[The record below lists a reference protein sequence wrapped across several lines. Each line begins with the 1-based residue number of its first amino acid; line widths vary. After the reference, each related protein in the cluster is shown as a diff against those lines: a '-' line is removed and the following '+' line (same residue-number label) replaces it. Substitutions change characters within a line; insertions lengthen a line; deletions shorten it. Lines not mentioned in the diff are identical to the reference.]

1 MRYGQ
6 RAESMFKCQ
15 TKNSFIAGRS
25 YLDIMVMKKIA
36 FIICLILYRI
46 PAFAESAYYLPLGGS
61 VYIHGNF
68 PPNDYTKL
76 NGFIRAFNNSF
87 YAAWIEM
94 GVLRIDLTGI
104 KNHRNSSDVGFA
116 GRYHCMPQGLLGTH
130 LFLIFQSMPNAT
142 HLKALNP
149 GIEWTFL
156 KYKTAI
162 YTHANIQLAPIKES
176 RDEAEKFQ
184 WGGEIVSKTDMPRFS
199 VGSIPLP
206 STKLTLGLYGNQ
218 YAKLMINSNGE
229 NQYINKKFSW
239 GFLARLEIRALRF
252 LSVTIHKDQL
262 SPTTV
267 GLKLHYGWQ
276 STDKKPMPYY
286 LYNPFDR
293 YLAYH
298 LDSPPLDNT
307 SQSSDTNNDIEHIT
321 LLDKTMPALSRR
333 SSFSLVNITP
343 EPTRPSTA
351 TTILELHK

>member
-1 MRYGQ
+1 
-6 RAESMFKCQ
+6 
-15 TKNSFIAGRS
+15 
-25 YLDIMVMKKIA
+25 MKKIA

-46 PAFAESAYYLPLGGS
+46 PAFAESSYYLPLGGS
-61 VYIHGNF
+61 VYMHGNS
-68 PPNDYTKL
+68 PPNDYTQL
-76 NGFIRAFNNSF
+76 NGFIRAFNNSR

-94 GVLRIDLTGI
+94 GVLGVDLNTGI
-104 KNHRNSSDVGFA
+104 KNHRNSSDIGFA
-116 GRYHCMPQGLLGTH
+116 GRYQCVPQGLLGTH
-130 LFLIFQSMPNAT
+130 LFLIFQSMPSAT

-162 YTHANIQLAPIKES
+162 YTHANIQLAPVKASWE
-176 RDEAEKFQ
+176 EPEKFK

-218 YAKLMINSNGE
+218 YAKLMINRNGE
-229 NQYINKKFSW
+229 NHYINTKFSW

-262 SPTTV
+262 NPTTV

-298 LDSPPLDNT
+298 LDSPPLDKT
-307 SQSSDTNNDIEHIT
+307 SKSSDTNVNNDLQHHIKFIT
-321 LLDKTMPALSRR
+321 LVDKTMRTLSNQSTPTISRQP
-333 SSFSLVNITP
+333 SLVDITP
-343 EPTRPSTA
+343 TPLPTRPATA
-351 TTILELHK
+351 TTVEVNK